1 MNKTSKQSFNL
12 SSSDLHAIAMLFML
26 CDHMWATVFPAQQWL
41 TSIGRLAFPIFA
53 FLAVEGYFHTHN
65 FKCYLLRLLTFALI
79 SEIPFDLMY
88 NGSAF
93 YPFHQ
98 NVLWTILLGLVYIR
112 IIEWIKV
119 KGKSW
124 LTVLTCALV
133 VCLGWLF
140 GTLAMVDY
148 YGAGVLTILCFY
160 FFRGQKWW
168 CLAGQIIVLYW
179 INVELL
185 KGLFYP
191 VTIFGMEFELHQQGL
206 ALLALIPIWLY
217 RGRKGQRIR
226 VFQYFCYVF
235 YPLHIL
241 ILVLLAGV

>member
-53 FLAVEGYFHTHN
+53 FLAVEGYFHT
-65 FKCYLLRLLTFALI
+65 
-79 SEIPFDLMY
+79 
-88 NGSAF
+88 
-93 YPFHQ
+93 Q